1 MTAAAHISLGMGTLT
16 GAEVERQR
24 TLLKSYGLPVSAS
37 GLDREAIYDAV
48 SMDKKTTGGL
58 GAVGPAGRDRQG
70 RYPRRRAPWTGER
83 RPRRRA
89 ERERWAVSWSW
100 LTLLGLGAG
109 SLGAAVGAGGGIVL
123 VPMLL
128 ALTDLEPPVV
138 VGTSLALVAITGI
151 TISPAYMMRGLVDK
165 RGGFIFGLAAI
176 PGSVIAP
183 FLVEAVAGG
192 IFRVMLALLV
202 LALAVRMLAK
212 SSDESERGAQ
222 RHLVRVGVVKRR
234 IEAEKG
240 QVFEYEYSEPLAA
253 PSMWRWGS
261 CRRSSAPAAAT
272 YAPPCSL
279 RASGS
284 RSESPSPTSMFAM
297 AFYAT
302 AGTVVH
308 SYLDNVNWAMVLW
321 MGVGTLVGGQIGAKA
336 AATVRATW
344 IVKLLTLMLIA
355 IGLRLLIQGIF
366 QS

>member
-1 MTAAAHISLGMGTLT
+1 M
-16 GAEVERQR
+16 
-24 TLLKSYGLPVSAS
+24 
-37 GLDREAIYDAV
+37 
-48 SMDKKTTGGL
+48 
-58 GAVGPAGRDRQG
+58 
-70 RYPRRRAPWTGER
+70 
-83 RPRRRA
+83 
-89 ERERWAVSWSW
+89 SWSW

-138 VGTSLALVAITGI
+138 VGTSLALVAINGI

-253 PSMWRWGS
+253 AFNVALGFV
-261 CRRSSAPAAAT
+261 SAFFGTGGGYIRTPVLVEGFRFPVRVAVA
-272 YAPPCSL
+272 
-279 RASGS
+279 
-284 RSESPSPTSMFAM
+284 TSMFAM

-321 MGVGTLVGGQIGAKA
+321 MGIGTVVGGQIGAKA

-344 IVKLLTLMLIA
+344 IVKLLTLMLVA